1 MATRERQLEQGETL
15 FREKP
20 TLMRQQAEHVHELN
34 ELERGVGQLEW
45 LVGRFDSHT
54 NHR

>member
-1 MATRERQLEQGETL
+1 MTRLFSAVKSSRREERQLEQGE
-15 FREKP
+15 K
-20 TLMRQQAEHVHELN
+20 HVHEL
-34 ELERGVGQLEW
+34 ESGVGQLER